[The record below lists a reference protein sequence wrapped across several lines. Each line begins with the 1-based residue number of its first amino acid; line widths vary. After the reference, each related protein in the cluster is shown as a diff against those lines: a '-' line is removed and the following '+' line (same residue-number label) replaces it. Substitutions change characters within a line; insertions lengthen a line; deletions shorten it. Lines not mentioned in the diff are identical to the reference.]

1 MRIARLA
8 VLFLL
13 SVIPIFAHAVAY
25 LRLDSGIIERRLKQ
39 KPSDAQARLQTI
51 RQQFREAGCDPKTSR
66 EQMVQGEMLPNVICS
81 LPGSATG
88 TVLFSA
94 PLEYSDADETGSGWA
109 TLAMLPLL
117 AESLNGSTHRCTYVF
132 VAFAGSNKGSGATA
146 YMTALPEAT
155 KKSIVA
161 MIDLEQLGWKP
172 MYGFDGPQQKRNVL
186 VGRSAIAVA
195 KEHDQTPLSQL
206 LLAAADTLKKPRPEV
221 WRDEILKNDAEAFRR
236 AQIQT
241 LIVTS
246 QNYVALT
253 KFDGTEARVPQK
265 TIDVKAYYATYN
277 LLCVFGLHLD
287 QAFGVDRVKTVNIA
301 ADQQIASPLLTLIN
315 ELRSSSAGVSPLL
328 AEARLN
334 EDVKMQALAFAENKR
349 LDDSKIEQRLAKLG
363 ISFSD
368 ASEVWLVFPEEAGRD
383 DSLIRESLNEQ
394 TRAILLDPQFDLVG
408 VAAVHRGQS
417 YFAVADLI
425 SSPRD
430 LSVVE
435 MEQAVLR
442 AIQQA
447 REKNGLPRLAMAT
460 QSAQLREAACNM
472 AKQDSLQAGVDA
484 VKGPKVFAFSSAN
497 PPRSS
502 WIEQIATYG
511 TTATSNPNEKFISV
525 RVGVCRAS
533 SVENPGG
540 TYWVIAEL
548 ASAQ

>member
-13 SVIPIFAHAVAY
+13 SVIPVSVHAVAY
-25 LRLDSGIIERRLKQ
+25 LRLDSGIVERRLKQ
-39 KPSDAQARLQTI
+39 KPADAKARLRMI
-51 RQQFREAGCDPKTSR
+51 RQQFRDAGCDPKTSR
-66 EQMVQGEMLPNVICS
+66 EQTVQGEMLPNVICT
-81 LPGSATG
+81 LPGSAEG
-88 TVLFSA
+88 TVVFSA
-94 PLEYSDADETGSGWA
+94 PLEYSEVDETGSGWA

-117 AESLNGSTHRCTYVF
+117 AESLNGSSHRCTYVF
-132 VAFAGSNKGSGATA
+132 VALAGSNTGSGSTA
-146 YMTALPEAT
+146 YMAALQEAT

-172 MYGFDGPQQKRNVL
+172 MYGFDGPQQTRNVRI
-186 VGRSAIAVA
+186 GRSTIAVA
-195 KEHDQTPLSQL
+195 MEHDQTPLSQL

-221 WRDEILKNDAEAFRR
+221 WPDEIPKKDAGAFHR

-265 TIDVKAYYATYN
+265 NIDVKAYYATYN

-287 QAFGVDRVKTVNIA
+287 QAFGAERGKATDMVTSE
-301 ADQQIASPLLTLIN
+301 QQMD
-315 ELRSSSAGVSPLL
+315 EHLL
-328 AEARLN
+328 AVVNDVRKAAGLAAFTTDARLN
-334 EDVKMQALAFAENKR
+334 DDAKRQAEAFARNKR
-349 LDDSKIEQRLAKLG
+349 LSDVKIEERVSKL
-363 ISFSD
+363 SMAFSD
-368 ASEVWLVFPEEAGRD
+368 ASETWFVLPNEALKD
-383 DSLIRESLNEQ
+383 DALIRESLNEQ
-394 TRAILLDPQFDLVG
+394 TRATLLDPRFDLIG
-408 VAAVHRGQS
+408 VAAVHRGKS

-425 SSPRD
+425 SSTRD

-447 REKNGLPRLAMAT
+447 RGKNGLPRFAMAT

-484 VKGPKVFAFSSAN
+484 VKGPKVFAFNSAN
-497 PPRSS
+497 PDRSS
-502 WIEQIATYG
+502 WIEQIATFG
-511 TTATSNPNEKFISV
+511 TAATSKPNEKFTSV

-548 ASAQ
+548 SSAQ